1 VSLIG
6 EALKRARLEAARREG
21 EERGTAHSSLPAYL
35 PARRR
40 SRATWVAATVL
51 AALAGAAVVYL
62 MLRPVSS
69 STPAPSAHPPLLG
82 EDKFA
87 GARDSSNGVEPQM
100 PAPSTVASET
110 PVPIAAAGSPPSS
123 RAQPRDLG
131 AGLRRDAAAP
141 PPLPSIDARDEAVAS
156 APPLKKAAD
165 AAPAGAKVYVRVAE
179 LGGAR
184 LELDGIVASDT
195 DPVAMINRKLLG
207 IGEGL
212 DGWVVEKIEAKQ
224 VTLRGGR
231 ETVVLR
237 LR

>member
-1 VSLIG
+1 MSLIG

-40 SRATWVAATVL
+40 SRAGVL
-51 AALAGAAVVYL
+51 AATLVAGLLGAGAVYL
-62 MLRPVSS
+62 LLRTS
-69 STPAPSAHPPLLG
+69 STPVPSTRPPLLG
-82 EDKFA
+82 EER
-87 GARDSSNGVEPQM
+87 GGLSSDSGTESAATPPAVSPS
-100 PAPSTVASET
+100 PAPAST
-110 PVPIAAAGSPPSS
+110 PPL
-123 RAQPRDLG
+123 QP
-131 AGLRRDAAAP
+131 AVKAAP
-141 PPLPSIDARDEAVAS
+141 PPPPPST
-156 APPLKKAAD
+156 
-165 AAPAGAKVYVRVAE
+165 AAPAGPAPAPAAIPAPPGARVYVRIAE
-179 LGGAR
+179 LGGTR
-184 LELDGIVASDT
+184 LELDGIVASET